1 MESKNTSASKQT
13 GGTRISRRTVTRG
26 VAWSAPIAAVA
37 YAAPAFAAS
46 PGPVVVT
53 PCGTACKHPGSGQ
66 NVKTYHFT
74 FCFAT
79 NVALVG
85 GTVTLVSMTIVG
97 GGGQTE
103 TKAVTPTTVSVAPG
117 SPTCIYVDAPDFAD
131 SQNGQATLN
140 FSYDVLG
147 DNPDAGVL
155 TGSVSTS
162 FLDLPPCGTG
172 ADPGNNPQ
180 LPHDADGDETHV
192 PTNCVS

>member
-1 MESKNTSASKQT
+1 MDSKNTPAFTRS

-46 PGPVVVT
+46 QPVTVT
-53 PCGTACKHPGSGQ
+53 PCGSACKHPGSGQ
-66 NVKTYHFT
+66 NKKTYHFT

-79 NVALVG
+79 NTALAG
-85 GTVTLVSMTIVG
+85 NTVTLTSMTIVG
-97 GGGQTE
+97 GGSGGGAPE
-103 TKAVTPTTVSVAPG
+103 TKPVVPTSVQVFTTG
-117 SPTCIYVDAPDFAD
+117 PTCIYVDAPDFED

-140 FSYDVLG
+140 FSYATADE
-147 DNPDAGVL
+147 PGV
-155 TGSVSTS
+155 TITDSVSTD

-180 LPHDADGDETHV
+180 LPHTPEGDADHV
-192 PTNCVS
+192 PVNCVS